1 VARSRFR
8 SVRYDLEAALAVARV
23 VDNAGGSITPD
34 LLAVAL
40 GYSGTNNGTYLTRLA
55 NAKLFGVVGGRGS
68 RVELTDRG
76 RLILAGQEPS
86 ESEARREA
94 FLAVPLFRAVFETLP
109 TGALAG
115 REEMAAWLSER
126 FGEPEDKAPLVAAK
140 LLDSA
145 HQARVTHLR
154 RDGKYEVSG
163 RSAKFTVVEN
173 LRPGAL
179 LASVVKSRRTRSVGR
194 STPLHGVRGD
204 DVDENQMWLDEEPQA
219 RAKGAGRV
227 SRGRR
232 IGVIA
237 AAVACVAVVVVPL
250 SVALTGNSAVHPSAQ
265 APKHHHAGNKATTL
279 GNGPAEHEVLGAL
292 SATTDSNNFDFDY
305 SLSSTAPTSG
315 TPTTTTTTVCH
326 TVDLPETAPGTAVGG
341 VAQSITVSP
350 ILGTVPPTASGAA
363 IASSSASASSSAT
376 KTKKAAKVVVSSG
389 SSGSSASP
397 PGTQTATE
405 CTGGPIENPGSPV
418 TGSGVSNIN
427 PKATLID
434 ATVGSGLTVT
444 LRVDGTELYED
455 LSNLETSLAPPANMA
470 DSSGQPI
477 SGFASITESTIGQR
491 EGAIAML
498 GMASP
503 TGYLDLYQQDIDGA
517 TQTGTS
523 TVNGV
528 PVTVYQVA
536 VDPTQLVND
545 PSITSEESTTATA
558 AIGVLNAQGYSG
570 TTDDVSIDNSGFI
583 REVKSVAHFS
593 DGGTVVL
600 DVTLSNF
607 GCAGTVLM
615 PGQQGP
621 GAPPSGC
628 TSPDTGAAAT
638 TTTTTTTLAPATQSS
653 GTQSTGTGTS
663 TPPTTATTT
672 SVPATS
678 TTTVV
683 PTTTQPTD
691 TTTTSSGNPSG

>member
-1 VARSRFR
+1 
-8 SVRYDLEAALAVARV
+8 
-23 VDNAGGSITPD
+23 
-34 LLAVAL
+34 
-40 GYSGTNNGTYLTRLA
+40 
-55 NAKLFGVVGGRGS
+55 
-68 RVELTDRG
+68 
-76 RLILAGQEPS
+76 
-86 ESEARREA
+86 
-94 FLAVPLFRAVFETLP
+94 
-109 TGALAG
+109 
-115 REEMAAWLSER
+115 
-126 FGEPEDKAPLVAAK
+126 
-140 LLDSA
+140 
-145 HQARVTHLR
+145 
-154 RDGKYEVSG
+154 
-163 RSAKFTVVEN
+163 
-173 LRPGAL
+173 
-179 LASVVKSRRTRSVGR
+179 
-194 STPLHGVRGD
+194 
-204 DVDENQMWLDEEPQA
+204 
-219 RAKGAGRV
+219 
-227 SRGRR
+227 
-232 IGVIA
+232 
-237 AAVACVAVVVVPL
+237 
-250 SVALTGNSAVHPSAQ
+250 
-265 APKHHHAGNKATTL
+265 
-279 GNGPAEHEVLGAL
+279 
-292 SATTDSNNFDFDY
+292 
-305 SLSSTAPTSG
+305 
-315 TPTTTTTTVCH
+315 
-326 TVDLPETAPGTAVGG
+326 
-341 VAQSITVSP
+341 
-350 ILGTVPPTASGAA
+350 
-363 IASSSASASSSAT
+363 
-376 KTKKAAKVVVSSG
+376 
-389 SSGSSASP
+389 
-397 PGTQTATE
+397 
-405 CTGGPIENPGSPV
+405 V

-470 DSSGQPI
+470 NSSGQPI

-517 TQTGTS
+517 THTGTS

-583 REVKSVAHFS
+583 REVKSVARFS

-628 TSPDTGAAAT
+628 TSPDTGAAPT

-653 GTQSTGTGTS
+653 GTQSTGTGAS

-691 TTTTSSGNPSG
+691 TTTTASGNPSG